1 MNWWNNSWLAVNWQK
16 NAPPF
21 WWTKVV
27 CFAGIMLH
35 NSTRELLESPPSP
48 LQSPR
53 GSPRFAQTLPR
64 NFGAAPGTPLPS
76 TGGGWCFVEVHG
88 EVCTRHALFFGRNP
102 KQKISGFIYI
112 YIHYVVLCV
121 FFLRIFY
128 EQKNSWPIHP
138 CIIMH
143 NIQPILSIHLSFF
156 FCAGSWTKTLPSG
169 SFTARSWWRSELAK
183 TSVQLVA
190 PGRPKWETKYSE
202 IGWWMDGKGW
212 IFWKIVI
219 VT

>member
-1 MNWWNNSWLAVNWQK
+1 
-16 NAPPF
+16 
-21 WWTKVV
+21 
-27 CFAGIMLH
+27 MLH

-64 NFGAAPGTPLPS
+64 NFGVAPGTPLPS
-76 TGGGWCFVEVHG
+76 TGGGWKCRFVHG
-88 EVCTRHALFFGRNP
+88 EVCTRHALFLLAEIPSNKSQGLY
-102 KQKISGFIYI
+102 IYI
-112 YIHYVVLCV
+112 YVVVVC

-128 EQKNSWPIHP
+128 EQKNSWPIRP

-202 IGWWMDGKGW
+202 IG
-212 IFWKIVI
+212 
-219 VT
+219 